1 MCGLIAYA
9 LMLLC
14 TMFET
19 CREIDIIL
27 ISIPSGMTSRV
38 WVNAIA
44 KYATTKTAL
53 YQDISYS
60 D

>member
-1 MCGLIAYA
+1 
-9 LMLLC
+9 
-14 TMFET
+14 MFEA
-19 CREIDIIL
+19 CCEIDIIL
-27 ISIPSGMTSRV
+27 ISIPSGMTSLV

-53 YQDISYS
+53 YQDTSYS